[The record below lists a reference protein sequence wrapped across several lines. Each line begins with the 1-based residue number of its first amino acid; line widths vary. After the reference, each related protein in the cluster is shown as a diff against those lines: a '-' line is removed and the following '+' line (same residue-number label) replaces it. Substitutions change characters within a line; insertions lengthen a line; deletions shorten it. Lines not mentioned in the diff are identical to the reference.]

1 MDMSL
6 WGPPFNP
13 LSAQRSCHSSESH
26 GNAQRWSKGA
36 FLMATMLGHSSSI
49 YSIAIN
55 ARRMRRPHNQT
66 LSLHSV
72 LLNLFNSSQKSA
84 PTLLPYGLHT
94 SLDEVLHLLTQ
105 HIKIYFLVI
114 SKDI

>member
-94 SLDEVLHLLTQ
+94 SLDEVLHLLNSTYKN
-105 HIKIYFLVI
+105 IFSGYL
-114 SKDI
+114 